1 MKHTY
6 SVQNYLGNHRQL
18 AEEIGDL
25 YYDSLAE
32 LLRLLADKIERDGDN
47 DNARGRHRL
56 GASLTDCARHLQQAA
71 EDIDRAWEIC
81 RPFVK

>member
-1 MKHTY
+1 MKHTH

-25 YYDSLAE
+25 YYDSLA
-32 LLRLLADKIERDGDN
+32 
-47 DNARGRHRL
+47 
-56 GASLTDCARHLQQAA
+56 DCARHLQQAA

-81 RPFVK
+81 KPFVK